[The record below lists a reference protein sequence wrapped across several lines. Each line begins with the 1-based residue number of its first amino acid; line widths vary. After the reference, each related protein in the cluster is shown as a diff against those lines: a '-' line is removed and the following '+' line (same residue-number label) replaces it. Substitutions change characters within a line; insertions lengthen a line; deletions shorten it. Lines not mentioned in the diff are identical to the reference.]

1 MKKTLWIWGAT
12 FAAALACGSAGA
24 QDGFLTAQFGGMD
37 MPRIVPPPKSKQ
49 SPAAN
54 ACATGGGRIELA
66 ARIAACTNLIDS
78 GKWKGKDIGWAYANR
93 CAVYSAQGRD
103 DKALGDCVQAILLD
117 PDSVIPYQ
125 IRGDIALKRGE
136 SDKALADYDS
146 AIQHGARYA
155 AIFVDRGNLLLAK
168 GESEK
173 ALADFN
179 QALKINPNSARA
191 LVARGAARFT
201 GGDFAPAIAD
211 FDKAIELTPDNS
223 LAWFNRGSA
232 FFAKGDAAKAAENFK
247 QALTL
252 SPANA
257 YASLWLFIASGNA
270 NANAKSELQAHAARL
285 SQKSWPWP
293 VVQFYLGAKDGA
305 QTIAAASNAGEQCEA
320 QFYVGEE
327 RAMNQAANEALPY
340 LRKAVEI
347 CPKDFGEMIQA
358 KSELKKWEAAPPK
371 PEEPAAK
378 PEPTDR
384 KNVPA
389 EPAPD
394 LKK

>member
-1 MKKTLWIWGAT
+1 MKKAALIWGASL
-12 FAAALACGSAGA
+12 AAALACGSAGA
-24 QDGFLTAQFGGMD
+24 EDRFSIDRFGGMET
-37 MPRIVPPPKSKQ
+37 PRVLPQPKSKQ
-49 SPAAN
+49 SPTAI
-54 ACATGGGRIELA
+54 ACASGNGQVALDARLA
-66 ARIAACTNLIDS
+66 ACSSLIES
-78 GKWKGKDIGWAYANR
+78 GRWKGKEIGWAYANR
-93 CAVYSAQGRD
+93 CAIYSAQGHD
-103 DKALGDCVQAILLD
+103 DKALGDCIQAISLD
-117 PDSVIPYQ
+117 DDSVIAYQ
-125 IRGDIALKRGE
+125 IRGDILLTRGDSE
-136 SDKALADYDS
+136 KALADYDS
-146 AIQHGARYA
+146 GIQHGAHYA
-155 AIFVDRGNLLLAK
+155 AIFIDRGNLLLAK
-168 GESEK
+168 GEAEK

-179 QALKINPNSARA
+179 QALEINPDSTRA

-257 YASLWLFIASGNA
+257 YAALWLFIASGNA
-270 NANAKSELQAHAARL
+270 DAKSELQAQTAKL

-305 QTIAAASNAGEQCEA
+305 QTIAAASNPAEQCEA

-347 CPKDFGEMIQA
+347 CPKDFGETIQA
-358 KSELKKWEAAPPK
+358 KSELKKLEAALPK

-378 PEPTDR
+378 AEPADK

-389 EPAPD
+389 DPAPD

>member
-1 MKKTLWIWGAT
+1 MKKALWFLGAS
-12 FAAALACGSAGA
+12 FVAALACGSAGA
-24 QDGFLTAQFGGMD
+24 QDRFLTAQFGGMD

-49 SPAAN
+49 SPAAT
-54 ACATGGGRIELA
+54 ACATGGGYVELN
-66 ARIAACTNLIDS
+66 ARLAACTSLIES
-78 GKWKGKDIGWAYANR
+78 GKWSGKDIGWAYANR
-93 CAVYSAQGRD
+93 CAVFDAQGRD
-103 DKALGDCVQAILLD
+103 DKALADCVQAILLD

-136 SDKALADYDS
+136 TDKALADYDS
-146 AIQHGARYA
+146 AIKHGARYA

-179 QALKINPNSARA
+179 QALAIYPGSARA

-211 FDKAIELTPDNS
+211 FDKAIELTPDSS

-232 FFAKGDAAKAAENFK
+232 FFAQGDAAKAAENFK

-252 SPANA
+252 SPTNA
-257 YASLWLFIASGNA
+257 YAALWLFIAGG
-270 NANAKSELQAHAARL
+270 NANAKSELQAYAARL

-305 QTIAAASNAGEQCEA
+305 QTIAAASNPGEQCEA

-327 RAMNQAANEALPY
+327 RALNKAANEALPY

-347 CPKDFGEMIQA
+347 CPKDFGETIQA
-358 KSELKKWEAAPPK
+358 KSELKKLEATPPK

-378 PEPTDR
+378 PEPADG

-389 EPAPD
+389 DPAPD

>member
-1 MKKTLWIWGAT
+1 MKNSLWLWGAS
-12 FAAALACGSAGA
+12 FAVALACGAAGA
-24 QDGFLTAQFGGMD
+24 QTGFSTGQFGGTES
-37 MPRIVPPPKSKQ
+37 PRVVPQPKSKQ
-49 SPAAN
+49 SPAAT
-54 ACATGGGRIELA
+54 ACATGGGQVDLD
-66 ARIAACTNLIDS
+66 ARIAACTSLIES
-78 GKWKGKDIGWAYANR
+78 GKWSGKDIGWAYANR

-103 DKALGDCVQAILLD
+103 DKALADCVQAILLD
-117 PDSVIPYQ
+117 PDGAIPYQ

-136 SDKALADYDS
+136 ADKALADYDR
-146 AIQHGARYA
+146 AIMHGARSA

-179 QALKINPNSARA
+179 QALEINPDSARG
-191 LVARGAARFT
+191 LVARGGARFT
-201 GGDFAPAIAD
+201 GGDFDLALTD
-211 FDKAIELTPDNS
+211 FDKAIELTPDHF

-257 YASLWLFIASGNA
+257 YAALWLFIASG
-270 NANAKSELQAHAARL
+270 NANAKSELQAHAAKL

-293 VVQFYLGAKDGA
+293 VIQFYLGDRDAA
-305 QTIAAASNAGEQCEA
+305 QTLAAASNRDEQCEA

-327 RAMNQAANEALPY
+327 RALNKAANEAIPY

-347 CPKDFGEMIQA
+347 CPKDFGETIQA
-358 KSELKKWEAAPPK
+358 RSELKKLEAEPK
-371 PEEPAAK
+371 AEPSMA
-378 PEPTDR
+378 EPGAR
-384 KNVPA
+384 KDGTP
-389 EPAPD
+389 EPAPE

>member
-1 MKKTLWIWGAT
+1 M
-12 FAAALACGSAGA
+12 ALACGSAGA
-24 QDGFLTAQFGGMD
+24 QDRFSTAQFGGME
-37 MPRIVPPPKSKQ
+37 MPRILPPPKSKQ
-49 SPAAN
+49 SSAAT
-54 ACATGGGRIELA
+54 ACATGGGRIELDS
-66 ARIAACTNLIDS
+66 RIAACSSLIDS

-125 IRGDIALKRGE
+125 IRGDIALKRGQ

-179 QALKINPNSARA
+179 QALEINHDSVRA

-201 GGDFAPAIAD
+201 GGDFALALPD
-211 FDKAIELTPDNS
+211 FDKAIELAPENS

-232 FFAKGDAAKAAENFK
+232 YFANGDAAKATENFK

-257 YASLWLFIASGNA
+257 YAALWLFIASG

-293 VVQFYLGAKDGA
+293 VVQFYLGARDGA
-305 QTIAAASNAGEQCEA
+305 QTIAAASNPGEQCEA

-327 RAMNQAANEALPY
+327 RVLNNAANEALPY

-347 CPKDFGEMIQA
+347 CPKDFGETIQARNELKKLEAAPKGDAA
-358 KSELKKWEAAPPK
+358 KSEAEPKVEPSSQAEPSAKKAVTPDPAPELKK
-371 PEEPAAK
+371 
-378 PEPTDR
+378 
-384 KNVPA
+384 
-389 EPAPD
+389 
-394 LKK
+394 

>member
-1 MKKTLWIWGAT
+1 
-12 FAAALACGSAGA
+12 
-24 QDGFLTAQFGGMD
+24 
-37 MPRIVPPPKSKQ
+37 MPRVVPPPKSKQ

-54 ACATGGGRIELA
+54 ACATGGGRIELD

-179 QALKINPNSARA
+179 QALEINPNSARA

-257 YASLWLFIASGNA
+257 YAALWLFIASG

-305 QTIAAASNAGEQCEA
+305 QTIAAASNPGEQCEA

-327 RAMNQAANEALPY
+327 RAMNKAASEALPY

-358 KSELKKWEAAPPK
+358 RSELKKLEAAPPK
-371 PEEPAAK
+371 PEAPAAK
-378 PEPTDR
+378 PEPADS

>member
-24 QDGFLTAQFGGMD
+24 QDRLLTAQFGGMD
-37 MPRIVPPPKSKQ
+37 MPRVVPPPKSKQ

-54 ACATGGGRIELA
+54 ACATGGGRIELDV
-66 ARIAACTNLIDS
+66 RIAACTNLIES

-93 CAVYSAQGRD
+93 CAVYSAQGRH
-103 DKALGDCVQAILLD
+103 DKALVVALQAILLD

-168 GESEK
+168 GELEK

-179 QALKINPNSARA
+179 QALDINPNSARA

-257 YASLWLFIASGNA
+257 YAALWLFIASGNA
-270 NANAKSELQAHAARL
+270 NAKSELRVHAAKL

-293 VVQFYLGAKDGA
+293 VVQFLSRRQGWGADDCLGEHFG
-305 QTIAAASNAGEQCEA
+305 
-320 QFYVGEE
+320 
-327 RAMNQAANEALPY
+327 RAMRGAILRWRRAGAEQGGERSDALS
-340 LRKAVEI
+340 A
-347 CPKDFGEMIQA
+347 
-358 KSELKKWEAAPPK
+358 
-371 PEEPAAK
+371 
-378 PEPTDR
+378 
-384 KNVPA
+384 
-389 EPAPD
+389 
-394 LKK
+394 